1 MPNQATRR
9 LKNQYKAKGFKKV
22 YTLNN
27 FANYPKII
35 NRAVQ
40 EERRALGIPTL
51 TNSPPKL
58 QAAPE
63 LPKELSA
70 ENKQRFEANLLR
82 SLELNTS
89 NNFPQNLF
97 ATNTNRSRSGTLAS
111 DPQSF
116 SRSSSP
122 TRGGTRRRRNRSRSR
137 RGCRFLRRH

>member
-9 LKNQYKAKGFKKV
+9 LKKNYKAKGFKKV

-27 FANYPKII
+27 FANYPKIF
-35 NRAVQ
+35 NRALL
-40 EERRALGIPTL
+40 EERRALGIPNL
-51 TNSPPKL
+51 VNRPPKL
-58 QAAPE
+58 AAAPE

-82 SLELNTS
+82 SLELNNA

-97 ATNTNRSRSGTLAS
+97 ANNANRSRSGTLAS

-122 TRGGTRRRRNRSRSR
+122 ARGGTRR

>member
-122 TRGGTRRRRNRSRSR
+122 ARGGTRRRR

>member
-27 FANYPKII
+27 FANYPKIL

-122 TRGGTRRRRNRSRSR
+122 ARGGTRRRRNRSR

>member
-9 LKNQYKAKGFKKV
+9 LKKNYKAKGFKKV

-27 FANYPKII
+27 FANYPKIF
-35 NRAVQ
+35 NRALL
-40 EERRALGIPTL
+40 EERRALGIPNL
-51 TNSPPKL
+51 AP
-58 QAAPE
+58 APE

-82 SLELNTS
+82 SLELNNT
-89 NNFPQNLF
+89 NNFPKNLF
-97 ATNTNRSRSGTLAS
+97 ANNANRSRSGTLAS

-122 TRGGTRRRRNRSRSR
+122 ARGGTRR